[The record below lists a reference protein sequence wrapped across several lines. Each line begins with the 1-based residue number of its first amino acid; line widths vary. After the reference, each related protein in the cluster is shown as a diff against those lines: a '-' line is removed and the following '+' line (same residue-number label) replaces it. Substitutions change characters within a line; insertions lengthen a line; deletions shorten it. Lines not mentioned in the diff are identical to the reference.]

1 VTATQ
6 TTRRRTTGH
15 VGLWILQI
23 IAALMFLVAAL
34 GKFADVEPAA
44 STFDAIG
51 FGDWFRDLVGV
62 LELAGLVAL
71 LIPRLTGLAALA
83 FVGLMT
89 GATVTELLIPS
100 GGVALPFALLVVCGV
115 IAWGRRESTT
125 ELWALLRR

>member
-1 VTATQ
+1 MTATQ
-6 TTRRRTTGH
+6 IRTRTAGH

-23 IAALMFLVAAL
+23 IAAVMFLVAAL

-62 LELAGLVAL
+62 LELVGLVAL

-89 GATVTELLIPS
+89 GATVTESLIPS

-115 IAWGRRESTT
+115 IAWGRRKSTT